1 MGTLRGPPASDTQ
14 PPAAQEVVAI
24 LVSDIV
30 LLLVSLF
37 VILAG
42 AEMFTNAV
50 EWLGRKLRLSEGAVG
65 SILAAVGTAL
75 PETMIPVVALV
86 FGAGESSH
94 DVGVGAIAGAPFML
108 ATLAMFVTGAAFMA
122 WRRRGTRHRVFL
134 VNPKVINRD
143 LFFFLVAYSIAVAA
157 TWVREVPGVRIGV
170 AIFLLVWYGI
180 YVRQTLQDE
189 AGEGEELKPLHLSRL
204 LRAPTQRTSTGH
216 IVAQLVLALGCIM
229 GGAHL
234 FVEKV
239 IHVSTVMHVPA
250 VILALLIAP
259 VATELP
265 EKMNSVLWT
274 REGKDTLAMGNI
286 TGALVFQ
293 SCFPVAIG
301 VVLTPWALQRE
312 TLLSAIL
319 ALVST
324 GIIAVTLRLKG
335 RIPPAVL
342 LLGGV
347 FYVVFVLDVVFSHL

>member
-1 MGTLRGPPASDTQ
+1 M
-14 PPAAQEVVAI
+14 
-24 LVSDIV
+24 
-30 LLLVSLF
+30 LLLVSLV

-50 EWLGRKLRLSEGAVG
+50 EWLGKRLHLSEGAVG

-75 PETMIPVVALV
+75 PETMIPVVALL
-86 FGAGESSH
+86 FSHGSASH

-108 ATLAMFVTGAAFMA
+108 GTLAMFVTGAAFFT
-122 WRRRGTRHRVFL
+122 WRRHGRRHRQFL

-143 LFFFLVAYSIAVAA
+143 LFFFLVAYSVAVAT
-157 TWVREVPGVRIGV
+157 TWVRTIPGVRWAV
-170 AIFLLVWYGI
+170 AVFLLLWYGY
-180 YVRQTLQDE
+180 YVRQTLKDE
-189 AGEGEELKPLHLSRL
+189 AGEGEDLKPLHLSRL
-204 LRAPTQRTSTGH
+204 LRSPTAHASTGH

-229 GGAHL
+229 GGAEL

-301 VVLTPWALQRE
+301 VVLTPWALE
-312 TLLSAIL
+312 GKTLLSAIL

-347 FYVVFVLDVVFSHL
+347 FYVVFVLDVVFSRS

>member
-1 MGTLRGPPASDTQ
+1 M
-14 PPAAQEVVAI
+14 
-24 LVSDIV
+24 
-30 LLLVSLF
+30 LLLSLF

-42 AEMFTNAV
+42 AELFTNAV
-50 EWLGRKLRLSEGAVG
+50 EWLGKRLNLSEGAVG
-65 SILAAVGTAL
+65 SLLAAVGTAL

-86 FGAGESSH
+86 FGKGGASH
-94 DVGVGAIAGAPFML
+94 DVGIGAIAGAPFML
-108 ATLAMFVTGAAFMA
+108 ATLAMFVTGSAFYL
-122 WRRRGTRHRVFL
+122 WRRHGARSAGFS
-134 VNPKVINRD
+134 VNPRVINRD
-143 LFFFLVAYSIAVAA
+143 LLFFLVAYTIAVA
-157 TWVREVPGVRIGV
+157 TTFVRDIHWIRYAV
-170 AIFLLVWYGI
+170 AIFLLLWYGL
-180 YVRQTLQDE
+180 YVRLTLQDSGGGH
-189 AGEGEELKPLHLSRL
+189 AEGLKPLHLSRI
-204 LRAPTQRTSTGH
+204 LRAPADNASTLH

-234 FVEKV
+234 FVDKV
-239 IHVSTVMHVPA
+239 IHVSTLIGVPT

-265 EKMNSVLWT
+265 EKFNSVLWT

-286 TGALVFQ
+286 TGAMVFQ

-301 VVLTPWALQRE
+301 VVMTPWALERE

-324 GIIAVTLRLKG
+324 GIIAVTLRIKG

-347 FYVVFVLDVVFSHL
+347 FYVAFVLDVVLSHL

>member
-1 MGTLRGPPASDTQ
+1 MARTPSAGQQGDSTILASD
-14 PPAAQEVVAI
+14 
-24 LVSDIV
+24 VSI
-30 LLLVSLF
+30 LLVSLV

-50 EWLGRKLRLSEGAVG
+50 EWLGKRLHLSEGAVG
-65 SILAAVGTAL
+65 SLLAAVGTAL
-75 PETMIPVVALV
+75 PETMIPVMALV
-86 FGAGESSH
+86 FGHGGSSH

-108 ATLAMFVTGAAFMA
+108 GTLAMCVTGIAFYA
-122 WRRRGTRHRVFL
+122 WRRRGTRHREFH
-134 VNPKVINRD
+134 VNPRVINRD
-143 LFFFLVAYSIAVAA
+143 LLFFLVAYSVAVATTWVRDIHWIRYAVAA
-157 TWVREVPGVRIGV
+157 
-170 AIFLLVWYGI
+170 FLLVWYGI
-180 YVRQTLQDE
+180 YVRQTLKDE
-189 AGEGEELKPLHLSRL
+189 GGEGENLKPLHLSRL
-204 LRAPTQRTSTGH
+204 LRAPADRTSTIH

-229 GGAHL
+229 GGAEL

-239 IHVSTVMHVPA
+239 IHVSTVLHVPA

-259 VATELP
+259 IATELP

-301 VVLTPWALQRE
+301 VVLTPWALE
-312 TLLSAIL
+312 GKTLLSAVL

-347 FYVVFVLDVVFSHL
+347 FYVAFVLDVVLSLV